1 MQLNTKLSKTNRHFT
16 SKHSTT
22 KHSTSKYSKK
32 DSKKSKKSK
41 KYKTTISNKFNKY
54 NTNTIHTA
62 QNISLGNQIINC
74 YIKSKSI
81 ENTEQNLKKLIIDTI
96 DNEKFNKYEKDL
108 IPFNKDI
115 QGNSGAI
122 VGYLKSD
129 PKTVLKI
136 HYYDNKSS
144 KHNYDLFF
152 KTNTCLQINNKLN
165 EILTNNILN
174 NLDLLNIFTKIQ
186 LDKIK
191 PYILELKDSGFSDK
205 GVYIL
210 LPLVGFEY
218 KISSKSSK
226 YVSNLT
232 DIIVLNHKVLLD
244 KAINTHNFSIIEL
257 YDDYLSLM
265 LTKYFDILYLLQD
278 KLDYINTDLKLNNVF
293 VSRKIN
299 KTPKFK
305 KLKSYG
311 FDIDFQLIISDLEKS
326 IYKINNIKT
335 ITIPN
340 NPLKVKVADKL
351 GYGLIYQI
359 RYQCIS
365 DFEKLCPKLKRLD
378 YDILFMII
386 NLLVI
391 LHRNNSFSK
400 MKNHLKKTLQ
410 LMQKTLKLNNNE
422 LEIFLKIIN
431 NNIFTKDIK
440 VQYYLNLLISEMC
453 KKL

>member
-1 MQLNTKLSKTNRHFT
+1 MQLNTKLSKKNKFSISTHST
-16 SKHSTT
+16 IKHSR
-22 KHSTSKYSKK
+22 K
-32 DSKKSKKSK
+32 DSKKSKKYTK
-41 KYKTTISNKFNKY
+41 TISNKVNKY
-54 NTNTIHTA
+54 NTSTMHISHRT
-62 QNISLGNQIINC
+62 QNISLGNQIVNC

-81 ENTEQNLKKLIIDTI
+81 ENTEQNLKNLIINNI

-136 HYYDNKSS
+136 QYYDKKSS
-144 KHNYDLFF
+144 KPNYDLFF
-152 KTNTCLQINNKLN
+152 KTNTCLQINNKIN
-165 EILTNNILN
+165 EILTNTILN

-218 KISSKSSK
+218 KISSQSSK

-232 DIIVLNHKVLLD
+232 DIILLNHKVLLD
-244 KAINTHNFSIIEL
+244 KAISTNNFSIIEL
-257 YDDYLSLM
+257 YDEYLSIM
-265 LTKYFDILYLLQD
+265 LNKYFEILYLLQD
-278 KLDYINTDLKLNNVF
+278 KLEYINTDLKLNNIF

-335 ITIPN
+335 LTIPN
-340 NPLKVKVADKL
+340 NPLKIKVADKL
-351 GYGLIYQI
+351 GYGLIYHI

-365 DFEKLCPKLKRLD
+365 DFETLCPKLKTLD

-386 NLLVI
+386 NLLVM
-391 LHRNNSFSK
+391 LHRNNSFPK

-410 LMQKTLKLNNNE
+410 LIQKTLKLNNNE

-431 NNIFTKDIK
+431 NNIFTKDVN
-440 VQYYLNLLISEMC
+440 VQYYLNLLISEIC

>member
-1 MQLNTKLSKTNRHFT
+1 MQLNTKLSKKNKYSTSRHST
-16 SKHSTT
+16 IKHSR
-22 KHSTSKYSKK
+22 K
-32 DSKKSKKSK
+32 DSKKSKK
-41 KYKTTISNKFNKY
+41 YTTTISNKFNKY
-54 NTNTIHTA
+54 NTIATK
-62 QNISLGNQIINC
+62 NISLGNQIVNC

-81 ENTEQNLKKLIIDTI
+81 ENTEQNLKKLIIDNV
-96 DNEKFNKYEKDL
+96 DNEKFNKYEKEL
-108 IPFNKDI
+108 IPFNKDV

-136 HYYDNKSS
+136 QYYGIKSG
-144 KHNYDLFF
+144 KPNYDLFF

-165 EILTNNILN
+165 EILTNNIVN

-205 GVYIL
+205 GAYIL

-218 KISSKSSK
+218 KISSNSSK

-244 KAINTHNFSIIEL
+244 KAISTSNFSIIEL
-257 YDDYLSLM
+257 YDEYLSIM
-265 LTKYFDILYLLQD
+265 LNKYFEILYLLQD
-278 KLDYINTDLKLNNVF
+278 KLEYINTDLKLNNIF

-299 KTPKFK
+299 KTPKFI

-351 GYGLIYQI
+351 GYGLIYHI

-365 DFEKLCPKLKRLD
+365 DFEKKCPKLKTLD

-386 NLLVI
+386 NLLVM
-391 LHRNNSFSK
+391 LHRNNSFPK

-410 LMQKTLKLNNNE
+410 LIQKTLKLNNNE

-431 NNIFTKDIK
+431 NNIFTKDVK

>member
-1 MQLNTKLSKTNRHFT
+1 MQLNTKLSKKNR
-16 SKHSTT
+16 HSTT
-22 KHSTSKYSKK
+22 KYSTSKYSRK
-32 DSKKSKKSK
+32 DTKKS
-41 KYKTTISNKFNKY
+41 TT
-54 NTNTIHTA
+54 HT
-62 QNISLGNQIINC
+62 ISLGNQIVNC

-81 ENTEQNLKKLIIDTI
+81 EDTANSLKKLIIDTM

-136 HYYDNKSS
+136 QYYDNKSN
-144 KHNYDLFF
+144 KPNYDLFF

-218 KISSKSSK
+218 KISSNSSK
-226 YVSNLT
+226 YISNLT

-244 KAINTHNFSIIEL
+244 KAISTNNFNIIEL

-265 LTKYFDILYLLQD
+265 LNKYFEILYLLQD
-278 KLDYINTDLKLNNVF
+278 KLDYINTDLKLNNIF

-351 GYGLIYQI
+351 GYGLIYHI

-365 DFEKLCPKLKRLD
+365 DFEKLCPKLKTLD

-386 NLLVI
+386 NLLVM
-391 LHRNNSFSK
+391 LHRNNSFPK

-410 LMQKTLKLNNNE
+410 LIQKTLKLNNNE

-431 NNIFTKDIK
+431 NNIFTKDVK